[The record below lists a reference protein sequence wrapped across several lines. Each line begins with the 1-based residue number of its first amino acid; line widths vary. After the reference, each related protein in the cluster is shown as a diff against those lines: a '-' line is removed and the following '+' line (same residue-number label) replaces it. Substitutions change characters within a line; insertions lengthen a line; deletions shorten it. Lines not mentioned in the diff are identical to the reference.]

1 MNCPISINLKPAS
14 EHSLDNF
21 WSSDNF
27 QIVPRILASGFPVT
41 LPWLASLRE
50 EVVQEFLVVQLT
62 WCLGFHP
69 ELSDQLAIMQSNPLL
84 LRKD

>member
-27 QIVPRILASGFPVT
+27 QIVARILASGFPVT
-41 LPWLASLRE
+41 LHWLASLRE
-50 EVVQEFLVVQLT
+50 EVVQEFLVCPVDLV
-62 WCLGFHP
+62 
-69 ELSDQLAIMQSNPLL
+69 
-84 LRKD
+84 LRVSPGAL